1 MTRTVLGVW
10 AHPDDEAYLC
20 AGFLAAARAAGSRVV
35 VATATRGEAGLTD
48 PEGAR
53 VRAGELRESL
63 AAVGV
68 TEHRWLRA
76 AVPLTDGTL
85 ADVPEEIGVA
95 SVAAVLDDVRPDL
108 VLTFG
113 PDGMTGHDD
122 HRAVSTWTTRAVE
135 GTGAELWYAALTG
148 EWLAEWGGLCADT
161 GVWMTGPPEPATDPV
176 YVSHLAGELLDAK
189 VAALAAHRSQTAGL
203 IALVGEECYRSWW
216 STETFVVAR
225 TARAALEEEEAA

>member
-1 MTRTVLGVW
+1 MTRTVLGIW

-20 AGFLAAARAAGSRVV
+20 AGFLAAARAAGHRVV
-35 VATATRGEAGLTD
+35 VATATRGEAGLSE
-48 PEGAR
+48 PGAAR
-53 VRAGELRESL
+53 VRAAELRDSL
-63 AAVGV
+63 AAIGV

-76 AVPLTDGTL
+76 AVPLIDGSL
-85 ADVPEEIGVA
+85 AQVPEDIGVA

-113 PDGMTGHDD
+113 PDGMTGHAD

-148 EWLAEWGGLCADT
+148 EWLDDWGGLCADT

-176 YVSHLAGELLDAK
+176 YVSRLEGELLDAK
-189 VAALAAHRSQTAGL
+189 IAALVAHRSQTAGL
-203 IALVGEECYRSWW
+203 IALVGEERYRDWW
-216 STETFVVAR
+216 STETFVA
-225 TARAALEEEEAA
+225 ARAVRTALEEEAA

>member
-20 AGFLAAARAAGSRVV
+20 AGFLAAARAAGHRVV

-48 PEGAR
+48 PAAAR
-53 VRAGELRESL
+53 IRAGELTASL
-63 AAVGV
+63 AAIGV

-76 AVPLTDGTL
+76 AVPLTDGCL
-85 ADVPEEIGVA
+85 DRVPEEVG
-95 SVAAVLDDVRPDL
+95 VAAVAAVVADVRPDL

-122 HRAVSTWTTRAVE
+122 HRAVSAWTTRAVE

-148 EWLAEWGGLCADT
+148 EWLDEWGALCAET
-161 GVWMTGPPEPATDPV
+161 GVWMTGPPEPAADPA
-176 YVSHLAGELLDAK
+176 YASRLSGELLDAK
-189 VAALAAHRSQTAGL
+189 IAALVAHRSQTAGL
-203 IALVGEECYRSWW
+203 IALVGEPRYRDWW
-216 STETFVVAR
+216 STETFVAAR

>member
-20 AGFLAAARAAGSRVV
+20 AGFLTAARAAGSRVV

-48 PEGAR
+48 PAAAAI
-53 VRAGELRESL
+53 RAAELEASL

-68 TEHRWLRA
+68 TEHRWLHA
-76 AVPLTDGTL
+76 AVPLRDGSL
-85 ADVPEEIGVA
+85 ARVPEDVG
-95 SVAAVLDDVRPDL
+95 VAAVAAVVADVRPDL

-122 HRAVSTWTTRAVE
+122 HRAVSGWTTRAVE
-135 GTGAELWYAALTG
+135 NTGADLWYAALTG
-148 EWLAEWGGLCADT
+148 DWLDEWGGLCAET

-176 YVSHLAGELLDAK
+176 YVSRLAGELLDAK
-189 VAALAAHRSQTAGL
+189 IAALAAHRSQTAGL
-203 IALVGEECYRSWW
+203 IALVGEERYRAWW
-216 STETFVVAR
+216 NTETFVAAR
-225 TARAALEEEEAA
+225 TVRAAVEHEEAA